1 MKEKRAFIILYE
13 GEELAPDKIVEVA
26 KIITTSTMAE
36 DNSASI
42 YTLSE
47 NDIVKI
53 ISANALHLQFN
64 KSVTDNEEKC
74 KTGNDAIL
82 CLNKIFNY
90 KSYFTPG
97 AFCIDLSVRLMRI
110 LDRENSGLTT
120 DTDIMIKKAVS
131 VLSHGCPY
139 STALAEEV
147 GYTKEINKVIGDVGN
162 RTLNIN
168 GAFKK

>member
-1 MKEKRAFIILYE
+1 MKEKRAFVILYD
-13 GEELAPDKIVEVA
+13 GEELTTDKIAEVA

-36 DNSASI
+36 DSASI

-53 ISANALHLQFN
+53 ISANTLHLQFN

-74 KTGNDAIL
+74 KTGNEAIL
-82 CLNKIFNY
+82 YLNKVFNY

-110 LDRENSGLTT
+110 LDRENTGLTT

-131 VLSHGCPY
+131 ILSHGCPY

-147 GYTKEINKVIGDVGN
+147 GYTKEINKVIEDVGN
-162 RTLNIN
+162 RTLDIN
-168 GAFKK
+168 GTFKK